1 MKKLIFDIIDAIAFI
16 AGLSILF
23 RSLQYFKVDFNYIYI
38 AIGFLV
44 VWVASKMTFR
54 RLIGKHRK
62 EIDKFE

>member
-23 RSLQYFKVDFNYIYI
+23 RILHYFNVDFNYIYI

-44 VWVASKMTFR
+44 IWVAGKMTFR
-54 RLIGKHRK
+54 RLIGKRKK
-62 EIDKFE
+62 EIDKF